1 MKEQQLKEIIA
12 VLNGTDKERKYYVYR
27 LIDPRTFQTFYVGKG
42 CGDRVFQHV
51 KGVKS
56 LICKND
62 DAISLKSQ
70 QIIEILE
77 CGKQVI
83 SIIHRWGLTESEA
96 FEVEAALIDAY
107 PGLTNIQSGHDAERG
122 AITIEEFERFVQA
135 TDYEEP
141 LEDYVLIK
149 TSVNAI
155 QANGSLYDAT
165 RMSWRASLEKASQYK
180 YVLSVISGIVRE
192 VYEASWYQ
200 EESGRIAFNGEVST
214 NENLRSLIGKRI
226 PDKYRQ
232 KGAANPFI
240 YKK

>member
-1 MKEQQLKEIIA
+1 MREEQLKEIIA
-12 VLNGTDKERKYYVYR
+12 VLNGTDKKRKYYVYR
-27 LIDPRTFQTFYVGKG
+27 LIDPRTFRIFYVGKG
-42 CGDRVFQHV
+42 SGDRVFQHV
-51 KGVKS
+51 KDVKS
-56 LICKND
+56 LIGKDND
-62 DAISLKSQ
+62 AVSLKSQ
-70 QIIEILE
+70 QIAEILA

-83 SIIHRWGLTESEA
+83 SIIHRWGLTENEA

-122 AITIEEFERFVQA
+122 AITIEDFERFVLA

-165 RMSWRASLEKASQYK
+165 RMSWRASLEKARKYK

-192 VYEASWYQ
+192 VYEASWYR

-226 PDKYRQ
+226 PEKYRQ
-232 KGAANPFI
+232 KGAVNPFI